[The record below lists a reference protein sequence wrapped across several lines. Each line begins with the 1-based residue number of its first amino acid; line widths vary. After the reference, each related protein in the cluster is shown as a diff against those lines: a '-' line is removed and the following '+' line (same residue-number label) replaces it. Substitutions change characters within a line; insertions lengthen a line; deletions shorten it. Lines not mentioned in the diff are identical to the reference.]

1 MCCFLSLKKKI
12 FTYQQEK
19 RALEMLLNVEFKIQ
33 EIMGFFRKIV
43 LIVICYVYV
52 LLVQL

>member
-1 MCCFLSLKKKI
+1 MGCFISLKKKL

-33 EIMGFFRKIV
+33 EIMGFLEK
-43 LIVICYVYV
+43 LC
-52 LLVQL
+52 